1 MTNATD
7 DIDTTDIAFDITD
20 EEILNLVLEFI
31 QVQDRRAALL
41 DLIDNFGRPRNIDEI
56 LAMKNDYKATL
67 EFTIRKLPGL
77 VRDGKLKISSTSIPY
92 LAQQHGV
99 SADELQRV
107 LRSREDLEEIFD
119 EAVQLTK
126 SKQAKF
132 WKKK

>member
-1 MTNATD
+1 MTD
-7 DIDTTDIAFDITD
+7 EIDTTDIAFDITD

-56 LAMKNDYKATL
+56 LQSQNEYRTTL
-67 EFTIRKLPGL
+67 EYSIRKLPGL
-77 VRDGKLKISSTSIPY
+77 VRDGKMNISASSIPY
-92 LAQQHGV
+92 LAQKHGV
-99 SADELQRV
+99 STDELQQVFNERG
-107 LRSREDLEEIFD
+107 DLKDIFD
-119 EAVQLTK
+119 EATHLSK

>member
-1 MTNATD
+1 MTD
-7 DIDTTDIAFDITD
+7 EIDTTDIAFDITD
-20 EEILNLVLEFI
+20 EEILKLVLEFI

-67 EFTIRKLPGL
+67 EFSLRKLPGL
-77 VRDGKLKISSTSIPY
+77 VRDGKLNISWTSIPY
-92 LAQQHGV
+92 LAQQHGCT
-99 SADELQRV
+99 ADELQRV
-107 LRSREDLEEIFD
+107 LRNREDLAQIFD

>member
-1 MTNATD
+1 MTD
-7 DIDTTDIAFDITD
+7 IIDTTDIAFDITD

-56 LAMKNDYKATL
+56 LAMKNEYKTTL
-67 EFTIRKLPGL
+67 EFSIRKLPGL
-77 VRDGKLKISSTSIPY
+77 VRDGKMNISSTSIPY
-92 LAQQHGV
+92 LAQKHGCT
-99 SADELQRV
+99 ADELQRV
-107 LRSREDLEEIFD
+107 LRNRDDLAQIFD